1 MNKLSKFSFVTFTA
15 LFFFSLNSLSQEV
28 EEVVVT
34 ATKKSESIQDIAL
47 SIEAFTSESIAE
59 NMIEDISDL
68 AEVVPGLVIDKG
80 IGSGASYSMRGTGSY
95 GVGAAVIGS
104 IVTASNGHNYNSS
117 SIADIGF
124 FDVER
129 IEVLKGPQGTKFGRN
144 AVGGIIN
151 MITARPTR
159 EFGASYNIELG
170 NLSSKQ
176 FNAHINVPITESI
189 RTRLALVSKKRDGTT
204 HNINTGNDFNDI
216 DSWGVRFSMDWDI
229 GDSTT
234 LKLTT
239 EQFEGDDNRT
249 NVGTVYCDPHPLY
262 GCNPLE
268 RGQPNATPDSRG
280 STAALFNLIAAL
292 DFTANTNS
300 YSKSL
305 FDDIF

>member
-1 MNKLSKFSFVTFTA
+1 MNKLSKFSFATFTA

-104 IVTASNGHNYNSS
+104 IVTASNGHVYNSS
-117 SIADIGF
+117 SIADVGF

-144 AVGGIIN
+144 ASLSKVVIAPSAFN
-151 MITARPTR
+151 SLARIS
-159 EFGASYNIELG
+159 F
-170 NLSSKQ
+170 LS
-176 FNAHINVPITESI
+176 
-189 RTRLALVSKKRDGTT
+189 LV
-204 HNINTGNDFNDI
+204 
-216 DSWGVRFSMDWDI
+216 
-229 GDSTT
+229 
-234 LKLTT
+234 
-239 EQFEGDDNRT
+239 
-249 NVGTVYCDPHPLY
+249 
-262 GCNPLE
+262 
-268 RGQPNATPDSRG
+268 
-280 STAALFNLIAAL
+280 
-292 DFTANTNS
+292 
-300 YSKSL
+300 
-305 FDDIF
+305 